1 MRQNLFLPVIIIAVF
16 SLACNFLSKKEETK
30 VVNSNTV
37 SETPAA
43 TNSPTPAKD
52 NTEEKAQID
61 STNYLALANGAF
73 LVKEPNS
80 RGAFDYAPIN
90 LIIEGMT
97 WRSPEDSL
105 NNQVFVIE
113 TPGETT
119 LKNIEFDTSHSF
131 YTYEENAK
139 DILLEASNTNA
150 ESGFQTILETSLE
163 KQTEENLQ
171 RFPVKAEVPARWFRL
186 TIKNN
191 QGSAEATSL
200 RRIKGF
206 GTQKIADVPQNLTGT
221 YRKINE
227 ETGKTGNKDDYDD
240 IFIKQDGSLVNG
252 CWRSEGI
259 FSGGFEGTVAKVN
272 WLQSS
277 LGEENSG
284 LMIFS
289 QNKRLVFWRLQGG
302 KFWALERYEQVNSN
316 LGECSGIPNFKGKD
330 VAKSEITDELE
341 KNGRAVI
348 YGINFDFNSDKLR
361 AESIAVLD
369 KIVTVLK
376 EKPDWKMS
384 IEGHT
389 DSIGGESFNKSL
401 SEKRAKSVVDYLAK
415 AGIDSARLSS
425 TGFGLSKPIESNET
439 EFGRAKNRRVELVKQ

>member
-43 TNSPTPAKD
+43 TTSPTPAKD

-105 NNQVFVIE
+105 TNQVFVIE

-150 ESGFQTILETSLE
+150 ESGFQTIFETSLE
-163 KQTEENLQ
+163 KKTEENLQ
-171 RFPVKAEVPARWFRL
+171 RFPVKAEIPARWFRL

-191 QGSAEATSL
+191 QGSAEATAL

-221 YRKINE
+221 YRKIDE

-240 IFIKQDGSLVNG
+240 LIIKQDGSLVNG

-272 WLQSS
+272 WIQSS

-284 LMIFS
+284 LMIFT
-289 QNKRLVFWRLQGG
+289 QNKRLIFWRLQSG
-302 KFWALERYEQVNSN
+302 KFWALERYEQVNST

-361 AESIAVLD
+361 AESTAVLD

-389 DSIGGESFNKSL
+389 DSIGGEAFNKNL
-401 SEKRAKSVVDYLAK
+401 SEKRAKSVIDYLAK